1 MFTWSVCG
9 VSFDLWRWAPSPIY
23 HGLPSNCH
31 CLMSGLNPG
40 ILPANWKDFTK
51 FLGKMMDKNIPS
63 KTTSIRHNLPWLN
76 SSLKRMIRKKQRLYN
91 KAKCTKKRKDWNKY
105 NSHKK
110 ETLKALRKARWNYI
124 NNMLLEGLVKGGSD
138 SPNNPKF

>member
-91 KAKCTKKRKDWNKY
+91 KAKCTNQLFILFY
-105 NSHKK
+105 FIFYFILFYFYFYFYFYS
-110 ETLKALRKARWNYI
+110 I
-124 NNMLLEGLVKGGSD
+124 LV
-138 SPNNPKF
+138 